1 MTVRLYPWDMGLF
14 GSLRALVGPA
24 PVDLPSE
31 VEVRTANLSPD
42 TDEKLVIVTLTAEAL
57 ARLSRLDAPLR
68 LLPSDGRAVT
78 FERASRDAVPVLD
91 PARGWVIPV
100 SRATAAELA
109 ELPAGPGEY
118 ELSSIH
124 LALVVEG

>member
-78 FERASRDAVPVLD
+78 FERAGRDAVPVLD
-91 PARGWVIPV
+91 PARGWVIP
-100 SRATAAELA
+100 SAAPQRPSWRSCPPG
-109 ELPAGPGEY
+109 PA
-118 ELSSIH
+118 STS
-124 LALVVEG
+124 